1 MQSFAP
7 CRAPSTPNLTRG
19 SQKALTPGYFLI
31 ALSGRD
37 CFCVET
43 SANITNPN
51 GVAHLFIYRAIVEK
65 SSPENFEVSADI
77 TQDISVSVT
86 IREFMT
92 DPSLDLNLEVLRGHA
107 FLENVIRSPRVQK
120 LGMALVGT
128 SGGVHPDRLQIMST
142 AESNYLNS
150 LDDDEQ
156 LRAIRR
162 LKKYKICCIVIT
174 QGMDVPEALLQLA
187 EEQGIPVIRSGSP
200 SDISVARISRY
211 LEQRLAP
218 RMTIHGGLLEVFG
231 LGVIILGPS
240 GIGKSECALE
250 LVLKGHRLI
259 ADDYIEITRH
269 GIDRLM
275 GEGGKVLKHHMELR
289 GLGIIDIRE
298 LFGISATG
306 TTQVIDFIV
315 RLERWKADGEYDRL
329 GMEHSSMDFLG
340 VSIPVIDMPVAP
352 GRNVATLVEV
362 AARIHLLRQRG
373 YKTNGIIDN

>member
-1 MQSFAP
+1 M
-7 CRAPSTPNLTRG
+7 
-19 SQKALTPGYFLI
+19 
-31 ALSGRD
+31 
-37 CFCVET
+37 
-43 SANITNPN
+43 
-51 GVAHLFIYRAIVEK
+51 EK
-65 SSPENFEVSADI
+65 SSPENPEVTADGAQSI
-77 TQDISVSVT
+77 PASVT
-86 IREFMT
+86 VREFMT
-92 DPSLDLNLEVLRGHA
+92 DPSLDLNLEILKGHA

-128 SGGVHPDRLQIMST
+128 SGDVHPDRIQIMGT
-142 AESNYLNS
+142 AEASYLAS
-150 LDDDEQ
+150 MEEDERR
-156 LRAIRR
+156 RAVRR

-174 QGMDVPEALLQLA
+174 QGTQVHDELLQLA
-187 EEQGIPVIRSGSP
+187 EEQGIPVLQSGSA
-200 SDISVARISRY
+200 SDITITNILRY
-211 LEQRLAP
+211 LERRLSP

-269 GIDRLM
+269 GLDRLM

-306 TTQVIDFIV
+306 TTHTIDFVV
-315 RLERWKADGEYDRL
+315 RLERWKAEGDYDRL
-329 GMEHSSMDFLG
+329 GLEHSSMDFLG
-340 VSIPVIDMPVAP
+340 ISIPVIDMPVAP

-373 YKTNGIIDN
+373 YKTNGITNYE